1 MRERGWSVEALVRDP
16 DADQAIALAEMGCT
30 LVRGDVTQAEDLA
43 ALMSHAD
50 DVVHNAGVYELGG
63 RKSTIERMRSVNVAG
78 TRHVSEAAK
87 AADFAKTVYVS
98 SVVAIDPAL
107 HEPAETRP
115 VEDRSTRGRA
125 RVPGSRAPTGHS
137 DAQTAWWDQT
147 TTRHSAFGIRHSA
160 FGIRLLAAIAHPE
173 AVPTDIGRGRLPS
186 RPGTRRCSCRRH
198 LPCGRTRPS
207 RGRLCVQ
214 RGKRAFLGVVPRVR
228 TPTRRDEGSRV
239 HASMVHATA
248 DGPVRSSAPPR
259 GAISVSVPGSRG
271 PVTR

>member
-1 MRERGWSVEALVRDP
+1 LTILSTTRRESLQDGQNINIFLTGGTGFIGQRLAATMRERGWSVEALVRDP

-160 FGIRLLAAIAHPE
+160 FGIRHSA
-173 AVPTDIGRGRLPS
+173 T
-186 RPGTRRCSCRRH
+186 CSD
-198 LPCGRTRPS
+198 RTS
-207 RGRLCVQ
+207 
-214 RGKRAFLGVVPRVR
+214 
-228 TPTRRDEGSRV
+228 
-239 HASMVHATA
+239 
-248 DGPVRSSAPPR
+248 
-259 GAISVSVPGSRG
+259 
-271 PVTR
+271 